1 MQFTLIITDSE
12 DMKSVSVEMK
22 RTDQFKDTDSSESNA
37 AAMMAA
43 IIDMMN
49 DNDSEAV
56 EDVKK
61 IQLQWLRYL

>member
-22 RTDQFKDTDSSESNA
+22 RTDKEEGVDISKSNA

-43 IIDMMN
+43 LVDMLH

-56 EDVKK
+56 EDTKK
-61 IQLQWLRYL
+61 IQLQ

>member
-1 MQFTLIITDSE
+1 MQFTLIITDSK

-22 RTDQFKDTDSSESNA
+22 RTDNDKSNDVSESNA

-56 EDVKK
+56 EDTKK
-61 IQLQWLRYL
+61 IQLQ

>member
-22 RTDQFKDTDSSESNA
+22 RTDNEKSKDVSESNA

-43 IIDMMN
+43 ILDMMN

-61 IQLQWLRYL
+61 IQLQ

>member
-12 DMKSVSVEMK
+12 DNKSVSVEMK
-22 RTDQFKDTDSSESNA
+22 RTDAEKSNDISESNA

-43 IIDMMN
+43 IVDMLH

-56 EDVKK
+56 ENTQK
-61 IQLQWLRYL
+61 IVVQ

>member
-12 DMKSVSVEMK
+12 DKKSVSVEMK
-22 RTDQFKDTDSSESNA
+22 RTDNEKTTDVSESNA

-61 IQLQWLRYL
+61 IQLQ

>member
-22 RTDQFKDTDSSESNA
+22 RTDSGKEADVSESNA

-56 EDVKK
+56 EEVQK
-61 IQLQWLRYL
+61 IQLQ

>member
-61 IQLQWLRYL
+61 IQLQ

>member
-22 RTDQFKDTDSSESNA
+22 RTDQAKDTDSSESNA

-61 IQLQWLRYL
+61 IQLQWLHYL

>member
-22 RTDQFKDTDSSESNA
+22 RTDSSKEADVSESNA

-61 IQLQWLRYL
+61 IQLQ

>member
-1 MQFTLIITDSE
+1 MQFTLIITDSD

-22 RTDQFKDTDSSESNA
+22 RTDKAEEADVSESNA

-43 IIDMMN
+43 ILDMMN

-56 EDVKK
+56 EDTKK
-61 IQLQWLRYL
+61 IQLQ

>member
-12 DMKSVSVEMK
+12 DNKSVSVEMK
-22 RTDQFKDTDSSESNA
+22 RTDNEKSNNISESNA

-49 DNDSEAV
+49 DEDSEAV
-56 EDVKK
+56 EETKK
-61 IQLQWLRYL
+61 IQLQ

>member
-12 DMKSVSVEMK
+12 DKKSVSVEMK
-22 RTDQFKDTDSSESNA
+22 RTDQAKDTDSSESNA

-61 IQLQWLRYL
+61 IQLQ

>member
-22 RTDQFKDTDSSESNA
+22 RTDQAKDTDSSESNA

-61 IQLQWLRYL
+61 IQLQ

>member
-12 DMKSVSVEMK
+12 DKKSVSVEMK
-22 RTDQFKDTDSSESNA
+22 RTDKEEGVDISESNA

-43 IIDMMN
+43 IVDMMN

-56 EDVKK
+56 EETQK
-61 IQLQWLRYL
+61 IQLQ